1 MRFFIVRISRLRTTE
16 LPSVSGGFETHP
28 FQSELHPKKQAA
40 MTLES
45 YLPILLF
52 ILVGLGV
59 GVAPQVLGYLLG
71 PQRPNEAKNS
81 PYECGFEAFEDARMK
96 FDVRYYL
103 VAILF
108 ILFDLEIAFLFPWAV
123 SLQQIGPTGFWAMMI
138 FLGILV
144 VGFAYEWKKGALD
157 WE

>member
-1 MRFFIVRISRLRTTE
+1 MNLD
-16 LPSVSGGFETHP
+16 
-28 FQSELHPKKQAA
+28 Q
-40 MTLES
+40 
-45 YLPILLF
+45 YLPVILF
-52 ILVGLGV
+52 ILVGAVV
-59 GVAPQVLGYLLG
+59 GIAPQVLGALLG
-71 PQRPNEAKNS
+71 PNRPDQAKNS

-123 SLQQIGPTGFWAMMI
+123 ALKDIGATGFWAMMI

>member
-1 MRFFIVRISRLRTTE
+1 M
-16 LPSVSGGFETHP
+16 
-28 FQSELHPKKQAA
+28 
-40 MTLES
+40 LEN
-45 YLPILLF
+45 YFPILLF
-52 ILVGLGV
+52 IVVGLFIGV
-59 GVAPQVLGYLLG
+59 ISMAIGRVLAPH
-71 PQRPNEAKNS
+71 RPDNEKLS

-123 SLQQIGPTGFWAMMI
+123 VLEEIGMFGYLAMLI
-138 FLGILV
+138 FLAVLV
-144 VGFAYEWKKGALD
+144 VGFIYEWKKGALE

>member
-1 MRFFIVRISRLRTTE
+1 M
-16 LPSVSGGFETHP
+16 
-28 FQSELHPKKQAA
+28 
-40 MTLES
+40 LEQ
-45 YLPILLF
+45 YFPILMF
-52 ILVGLGV
+52 ILFGLGLGLLLLTV
-59 GVAPQVLGYLLG
+59 GAFVSPNRPDPQKL
-71 PQRPNEAKNS
+71 S

-123 SLQQIGPTGFWAMMI
+123 VLPDIGFFGFAAMMV
-138 FLGILV
+138 FLLILV
-144 VGFAYEWKKGALD
+144 IGFIYEWCKGALD